1 MPGGPLYFR
10 RVKRSPW
17 EQRPFVVDD
26 VLPYISD
33 DSVRAGKGLS
43 LWRVGDDADKVAV
56 AAILAVGDKVPS
68 NGPVHVLAIPAEIL
82 AEFGMIPVNT
92 PDGTR
97 SSHNR
102 AKDLHH
108 DVFGLDEQAARRLCA
123 RLGQEPEDFLLTFRG
138 RDLRPVMESE
148 ADAFADPADRERAK
162 LR

>member
-26 VLPYISD
+26 VLPYILD
-33 DSVRAGKGLS
+33 GSVRAGKGLS
-43 LWRVGDDADKVAV
+43 LWRVADNADKVAV

-68 NGPVHVLAIPAEIL
+68 SGPVHVLAIPSEL
-82 AEFGMIPVNT
+82 LDELGMTPVNT
-92 PDGTR
+92 PKGTQ

-102 AKDLHH
+102 AKELHH
-108 DVFGLDEQAARRLCA
+108 DVFELDEQAARRLCA
-123 RLGQEPEDFLLTFRG
+123 RLGQEPEAFLITLRG

-148 ADAFADPADRERAK
+148 ADAFADPADRERA
-162 LR
+162 RPR